1 MPFKSK
7 AQRRKFYAMES
18 RGEISK
24 STVDKWESHT
34 PKGKKLPERVK
45 QSSVVYGAFADE
57 LTKISNLAG
66 RVLGQLARRE
76 VLPPVSQA
84 VGDVEEDINERWRRF
99 SSSHLLG

>member
-24 STVDKWESHT
+24 GTVEKWESPP

-45 QSSVVYGAFADE
+45 HSSAFYHAFADE
-57 LTKISNLAG
+57 LTKISNFAG

-76 VLPPVSQA
+76 VAPPVTQA
-84 VGDVEEDINERWRRF
+84 VGDLEEDINERWRRF
-99 SSSHLLG
+99 R